1 MQQPGSRA
9 PAGRRVRLG
18 WCLYDWANSAFATI
32 VLAGILPVYFVRIVP
47 EAGARLP
54 LVNHT
59 LKASVLWSYSVSLSM
74 FLVAVAAPYVGALGD
89 RSGRHPELWAGFCL
103 LGSLATSLLAL
114 AGYGD
119 YFLAAGLFILANWAF
134 AAGNIFTNAYLPAFS
149 GDEDIDR
156 LSAYGFGLGYIGG
169 GIALLLAVILIY
181 YPGLV
186 GLAGRGAG
194 TRAGFVLAGLWWAGF
209 GMLSFSLMRGSLRMP
224 PSKAVP
230 HGLVRYARLF
240 AELKRYPDLLLFL
253 VAFLIYNDG
262 IQTIITV
269 SAIFARDVLGLSTG
283 TVLGCFLMV
292 QFVAMPGS
300 LLFALVAERLGTKRA
315 IGLSLLVF
323 MGITVYAFFIDTALE
338 FWIMG
343 FAVAL
348 VLGGSQT
355 ASRSLFGSMVPRGK
369 YAEFFGFYTLSHK
382 FSSIMGP
389 FLFALIADATGS
401 ERASILV
408 LNILFLAGLAL
419 LLKVDVFRG
428 RSRARE
434 EG

>member
-1 MQQPGSRA
+1 MQQTGTPRA
-9 PAGRRVRLG
+9 RLG

-47 EAGARLP
+47 ETGAVLP
-54 LVNHT
+54 FVDHT
-59 LKASVLWSYSVSLSM
+59 LQASVLWSYSVSLSM

-89 RSGRHPELWAGFCL
+89 RSGRHFELWAGFCL

-114 AGYGD
+114 TGYGD
-119 YFLAAGLFILANWAF
+119 YFLAAGLFVLGNWAF
-134 AAGNIFTNAYLPAFS
+134 AAGNIFTNAYLPALS
-149 GDEDIDR
+149 GDRGIDR

-169 GIALLLAVILIY
+169 GIALLLAVLLIY
-181 YPGLV
+181 YPETV
-186 GLAGRGAG
+186 GLTGQGAG

-209 GMLSFSLMRGSLRMP
+209 GLLSFYLMRGSLRLP
-224 PSKAVP
+224 QVRAVP
-230 HGLVRYARLF
+230 HGWLRYVRLF
-240 AELKRYPDLLLFL
+240 AELKSYPDLLLFL

-269 SAIFARDVLGLSTG
+269 SAVFAKDVLNLSTG

-300 LLFALVAERLGTKRA
+300 LLFGKIAERMGTKRA
-315 IGLSLLVF
+315 IVLSLLVF
-323 MGITVYAFFIDTALE
+323 MGITVYAFFIHSALE

-355 ASRSLFGSMVPRGK
+355 ASRSLFASMVPRGK

-382 FSSIMGP
+382 FSSILGP
-389 FLFALIADATGS
+389 FLFALIADVTGS
-401 ERASILV
+401 ERTSILV
-408 LNILFLAGLAL
+408 LNLLFLIGISL
-419 LLKVDVFRG
+419 LTKVDISRG
-428 RSRARE
+428 RIRARE
-434 EG
+434 KA